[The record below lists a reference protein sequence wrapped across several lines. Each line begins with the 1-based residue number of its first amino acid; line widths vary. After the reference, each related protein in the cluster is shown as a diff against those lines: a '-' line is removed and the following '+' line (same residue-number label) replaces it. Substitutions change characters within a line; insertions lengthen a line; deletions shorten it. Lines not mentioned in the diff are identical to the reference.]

1 MISSFLSGSHG
12 FIIGHVSPE
21 AAVGGPIADV
31 QNGDEITIDTIENKI
46 DWRSNSLNY
55 NPLSVLE
62 EKDDTGELQNNHYL
76 LKYRKLV
83 QSADKGC
90 VTL

>member
-62 EKDDTGELQNNHYL
+62 ETDDTEELKNNHYL